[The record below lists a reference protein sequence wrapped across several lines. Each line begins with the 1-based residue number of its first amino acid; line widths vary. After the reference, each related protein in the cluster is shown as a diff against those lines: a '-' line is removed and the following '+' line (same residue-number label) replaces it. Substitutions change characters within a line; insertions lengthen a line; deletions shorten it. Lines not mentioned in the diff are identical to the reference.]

1 MERSANGSA
10 GFDADNGAQASERIT
25 DARIHCVISS
35 AGQHVAVC
43 DNGTLIS
50 MKRGAHG
57 KPAHLVHTAY
67 TPPGAKALAVVTA
80 ESFVDPS
87 PRSEEHTSE
96 LQSLMRISYAVFCLK
111 KKKKSEHKPHIST

>member
-1 MERSANGSA
+1 MERSENGRA

-25 DARIHCVISS
+25 CARIHCIISS

-67 TPPGAKALAVVTA
+67 TPPG
-80 ESFVDPS
+80 
-87 PRSEEHTSE
+87 RSEEHTSE
-96 LQSLMRISYAVFCLK
+96 LQSLMRKSYDVFCLTK
-111 KKKKSEHKPHIST
+111 IHE

>member
-1 MERSANGSA
+1 MIYAIDAYPMYQQAIYQTVPASMERSANGSA

-25 DARIHCVISS
+25 DARIHCIISS

-57 KPAHLVHTAY
+57 KPAPLETGRASCREGVRQY
-67 TPPGAKALAVVTA
+67 V
-80 ESFVDPS
+80 
-87 PRSEEHTSE
+87 
-96 LQSLMRISYAVFCLK
+96 
-111 KKKKSEHKPHIST
+111 